1 LSSFLE
7 IFDQHWAGRLQ
18 HRARTMRKALELLE
32 QLPQPQSILETGCMR
47 ELPTDEA
54 AKNDGCSTM
63 LWDAYACHH
72 DGRVFSCD
80 IDEAKVQQAADH
92 VSERVA
98 FLVGDSV
105 RRLWNVPGTGTAAV
119 PRLVRFAMDKPAPVG
134 VTSFGGNGFSVAV
147 AATWL
152 AGAH

>member
-1 LSSFLE
+1 
-7 IFDQHWAGRLQ
+7 
-18 HRARTMRKALELLE
+18 
-32 QLPQPQSILETGCMR
+32 
-47 ELPTDEA
+47 
-54 AKNDGCSTM
+54 M

-105 RRLWNVPGTGTAAV
+105 RRLWNVPGMV
-119 PRLVRFAMDKPAPVG
+119 QLLYLD
-134 VTSFGGNGFSVAV
+134 SFDLQWTNPHPSALHHLGGNGFSVAV

>member
-54 AKNDGCSTM
+54 AKKRWLLND
-63 LWDAYACHH
+63 AV
-72 DGRVFSCD
+72 GRIRLPS
-80 IDEAKVQQAADH
+80 
-92 VSERVA
+92 RWP
-98 FLVGDSV
+98 SV
-105 RRLWNVPGTGTAAV
+105 
-119 PRLVRFAMDKPAPVG
+119 LVR
-134 VTSFGGNGFSVAV
+134 
-147 AATWL
+147 
-152 AGAH
+152 H

>member
-1 LSSFLE
+1 
-7 IFDQHWAGRLQ
+7 
-18 HRARTMRKALELLE
+18 MRKALELLE

-80 IDEAKVQQAADH
+80 IDEAKVQQAAEH

-105 RRLWNVPGTGTAAV
+105 RRLWHVPGWYSCCT
-119 PRLVRFAMDKPAPVG
+119 
-134 VTSFGGNGFSVAV
+134 
-147 AATWL
+147 
-152 AGAH
+152 